1 MAGSKSRLMLP
12 YDKIFQSSCPGWAG
26 LHATTIYRCP
36 PHSITGSKS
45 RTFISKGALIHHAV
59 SSINLYKLGSWSQS
73 RPYLFYPHFNNHL
86 DLYRFSLFRWLWK
99 CGCCLVSI
107 IPAREGWVGNF
118 LSGDWNASC
127 FNHPNPRGLGLGSLH
142 HSFSVLQFQSSQPLR
157 VGSCLH
163 FFQSYW
169 FRFNHPNPYGL
180 SPVYRLYPVQTLCFN
195 HPNLRGLGLFLKTH
209 LSHIQCFNHPNPQG
223 LGQRCGR
230 YIRSSTSFNHP
241 SPRGLVVDTTFFVQ
255 QYTCVSIIPT
265 HGGLG
270 QLICNTLTSNQMFQ
284 SS

>member
-1 MAGSKSRLMLP
+1 MIVEMWL
-12 YDKIFQSSCPGWAG
+12 
-26 LHATTIYRCP
+26 
-36 PHSITGSKS
+36 
-45 RTFISKGALIHHAV
+45 
-59 SSINLYKLGSWSQS
+59 
-73 RPYLFYPHFNNHL
+73 LF
-86 DLYRFSLFRWLWK
+86 
-99 CGCCLVSI
+99 G
-107 IPAREGWVGNF
+107 
-118 LSGDWNASC
+118 
-127 FNHPNPRGLGLGSLH
+127 FNHPNPRGLGLWESGQTTPTSM
-142 HSFSVLQFQSSQPLR
+142 FQSSQPAG

-265 HGGLG
+265 HGGWVYD
-270 QLICNTLTSNQMFQ
+270 T
-284 SS
+284 

>member
-107 IPAREGWVGNF
+107 IPTLAGWVY
-118 LSGDWNASC
+118 
-127 FNHPNPRGLGLGSLH
+127 GSPDKQHQL
-142 HSFSVLQFQSSQPLR
+142 P
-157 VGSCLH
+157 
-163 FFQSYW
+163 
-169 FRFNHPNPYGL
+169 
-180 SPVYRLYPVQTLCFN
+180 
-195 HPNLRGLGLFLKTH
+195 
-209 LSHIQCFNHPNPQG
+209 CFNHPNPQG